1 MARRS
6 FKSLAAESS
15 VRSERSRGPHIA
27 QIRPSTSLGANGAGF
42 ASGLETTSSPARRS
56 QPLPPPPGPPPQ
68 NLRDLRRGQIVAAA
82 RALVAQGGLEALSFS
97 ALEARLAFTRGVI
110 TYHFADKDEI
120 VAAVLE
126 SAAAEIDGA
135 TSAGVESSDSIE
147 EKIRAVLRTKV
158 HGFLDHPEAA
168 EILLA
173 FWTQLSRQGPVRQ
186 LTARL
191 FGGYRA
197 QSARLVRAARK
208 LNARCQAEPEA
219 MAALL
224 VGAVIGLVIQSRFEP
239 DAIRVDAAIEEAVQA
254 FAARLGVRAPGRG

>member
-1 MARRS
+1 
-6 FKSLAAESS
+6 
-15 VRSERSRGPHIA
+15 V
-27 QIRPSTSLGANGAGF
+27 
-42 ASGLETTSSPARRS
+42 ASAARRS
-56 QPLPPPPGPPPQ
+56 QVAARPSGPAPQ

-97 ALEARLAFTRGVI
+97 ALEERLDFTRGVI

-120 VAAVLE
+120 VAALLQ
-126 SAAAEIDGA
+126 SAVGEIDGA
-135 TSAGVESSDSIE
+135 TSAEVEASASLED
-147 EKIRAVLRTKV
+147 KIRAVLRTKV

-186 LTARL
+186 LTAQL

-208 LNARCQAEPEA
+208 RNPRCQADPDA
-219 MAALL
+219 MAAVL
-224 VGAVIGLVIQSRFEP
+224 VGTVIGLVIQSRFEP
-239 DAIRVDAAIEEAVQA
+239 EAIRVDAAIEEAAQA
-254 FAARLGVRAPGRG
+254 FAGRLAGR